1 MPHVMKDQEVSMLRE
16 EMEMLMRERE
26 SLLQVA
32 GAAAMFVADMDSAA
46 LPENTYD
53 DAEMLAESL
62 NALRE
67 ETLRDALQAVR
78 KQPGD

>member
-1 MPHVMKDQEVSMLRE
+1 
-16 EMEMLMRERE
+16 MLMRERE

>member
-26 SLLQVA
+26 SLLQVV

-46 LPENTYD
+46 LPENTYN
-53 DAEMLAESL
+53 DAELLAESL